1 MSVKDISRKNQ
12 TYYFFNDIININ
24 DFHPDNIKIGGKSN
38 TKYSHLL

>member
-12 TYYFFNDIININ
+12 TYYNDIINTN